1 MALDFGSVNWLAVVV
16 SAVATFFIGGVWYG
30 AVFAKAWVSVHGFKE
45 DELAVMQ
52 KQQMRNFGIFIL
64 GDLVMATVIS
74 LMFTKLGITTAMQGA
89 LIGAL
94 IWLGISATL
103 GAARN
108 AAYSKTISAFL
119 IDTCHELVCLAAM
132 GAIIGGWS

>member
-1 MALDFGSVNWLAVVV
+1 MALDFGSINWLAVVV
-16 SAVATFFIGGVWYG
+16 YAVATFFIGGAWYG

-64 GDLVMATVIS
+64 GDLIMATVIA
-74 LMFTKLGITTAMQGA
+74 LVFARLGITTTMQGA
-89 LIGAL
+89 LMGAL

-108 AAYSKTISAFL
+108 AAYSKSIPAFL
-119 IDTCHELVCLAAM
+119 IDTCHELICIATM